1 MDSRDAPKD
10 SPATISETPYP
21 QRGAPNG
28 RDLRGGAE
36 GLFKGLIT
44 AHAMLKHYLF
54 ALSSIMIL
62 SGSAWSAPVA
72 PPSWFGSPTLI
83 GTVSGVPMFNYETV
97 GAPVTLGIWSGY
109 DSGSPDLSYLLT
121 VDASFVGS
129 QVSWDGYTWEI
140 SSVQPIPL
148 STLNAYPWYAPDS
161 TYTGSVYIGY
171 VPQTGIRP
179 SSYGSPVSWDFHVS
193 AGDYLG
199 EMVNGS
205 LFVESEPE
213 SDLLQ
218 WNLSNDTNGVL
229 THEIVVKDESG
240 VVVGGGVYTLNPGD
254 ANTYQVDL
262 PEGFTIDEDTR
273 WAINPSVD
281 GVPVDVAPPTPSAP
295 VVIGSG
301 SQTGQTGVSPVV
313 FREGQTPEPTD
324 TPNYPTGTPTDYT
337 NALEQIRDTSRMGSD
352 RIVSAVD
359 SLRSELAR
367 KDLSVSVSGGG
378 SGGSSSA
385 GSSGVD
391 PDVTGQL
398 NSNLADVESRKG
410 ALKSEIEDAFGAP
423 SAVRGVEEESVSG
436 FNSEWPE
443 LEFPWIG
450 GTTKKFSTNPYALP
464 NIGPKLQAAAPAVN
478 RFITFILCLS
488 TFIYCFQYSRGGVA
502 TEAEAPSETTWM
514 DMVPKAN
521 WIASGGQYAAIKAA
535 YLAFVTVWI
544 GMLTI
549 SGSAV
554 GGGGDIGIM
563 QFISSASNPAK
574 VPHLGCV
581 FDFVSDFIP
590 VATFV
595 ALGLFTLFYMV
606 TYYLHIAIFRE
617 VRALI
622 SKAA

>member
-10 SPATISETPYP
+10 SPAVIAETPYP
-21 QRGAPNG
+21 QQGAPNG

-62 SGSAWSAPVA
+62 SGPAWSAPVA
-72 PPSWFGSPTLI
+72 PPSWFGSPTLL
-83 GTVSGVPMFNYETV
+83 GTVSGVPMFNYEIV

-109 DSGSPDLSYLLT
+109 NSGSSNLSYLLT

-129 QVSWDGYTWEI
+129 QVSWDGHTWEI
-140 SSVQPIPL
+140 SSVQSIRL
-148 STLNAYPWYAPDS
+148 STLNAYPWNAPDS
-161 TYTGSVYIGY
+161 TYTGSVYIGFAA
-171 VPQTGIRP
+171 QTGIRP
-179 SSYGSPVSWDFHVS
+179 NPYGPIPLSHSFHVS

-205 LFVESEPE
+205 LFVESSPE

-229 THEIVVKDESG
+229 THEIVIKDESG

-262 PEGFTIDEDTR
+262 PEGFTIDEETR
-273 WAINPSVD
+273 WAINPNVD

-313 FREGQTPEPTD
+313 FREGQTPDPTD
-324 TPNYPTGTPTDYT
+324 TPNYPTAPPTDYT
-337 NALEQIRDTSRMGSD
+337 DALTQIRDTSRMGSD

-367 KDLSVSVSGGG
+367 KDLSVSVSGG

-385 GSSGVD
+385 GASGVD
-391 PDVTGQL
+391 PDVSGQL
-398 NSNLADVESRKG
+398 NSNLAAAEAEKAS
-410 ALKSEIEDAFGAP
+410 LTSEIEDAFGAP

-436 FNSEWPE
+436 FESEWPE

-450 GTTKKFSTNPYALP
+450 GTTRKFSTNPYEIP
-464 NIGPKLQAAAPAVN
+464 NIGPKLQIAAPYVN

-488 TFIYCFQYSRGGVA
+488 TFIYCFHYSGEVVA
-502 TEAEAPSETTWM
+502 SEAESKSETTWM
-514 DMVPKAN
+514 DMVPKVN
-521 WIASGGQYAAIKAA
+521 WVASFLQFGAVKSV
-535 YLAFVTVWI
+535 YLAFVTFWI
-544 GMLTI
+544 GSLTI
-549 SGSAV
+549 KNIEGT
-554 GGGGDIGIM
+554 GGDVGIM
-563 QFISSASNPAK
+563 SFISSASSPAK
-574 VPHLGCV
+574 VPHFGVV
-581 FDFVSDFIP
+581 FDFFADFIP
-590 VATFV
+590 VATCV
-595 ALGLFTLFYMV
+595 GLGLFTLFYMV
-606 TYYLHIAIFRE
+606 TYIVHVHIFKN
-617 VRALI
+617 VTALFQ
-622 SKAA
+622 KAA